1 MRPHDLARHS
11 CESQRRGPQENTFRT
26 TQPRAIE
33 RSDAVLARLK
43 PRRNGTT
50 PRWRTHTVPR
60 DRQLYKTPH
69 NALASRNG
77 TARMIAHVARSTLTR
92 PHDPMQ
98 CSLERRRV
106 TTARPQEDAI
116 HARSLAIAQVHMV
129 AYDTLASRNGTLRRI
144 THFARSTLARSHHAV
159 FARNVA
165 SARPTTHTMAF
176 THNAMPHRT
185 ITHGALAVHG

>member
-1 MRPHDLARHS
+1 
-11 CESQRRGPQENTFRT
+11 
-26 TQPRAIE
+26 
-33 RSDAVLARLK
+33 
-43 PRRNGTT
+43 
-50 PRWRTHTVPR
+50 
-60 DRQLYKTPH
+60 
-69 NALASRNG
+69 
-77 TARMIAHVARSTLTR
+77 MIAHVARSTLTR